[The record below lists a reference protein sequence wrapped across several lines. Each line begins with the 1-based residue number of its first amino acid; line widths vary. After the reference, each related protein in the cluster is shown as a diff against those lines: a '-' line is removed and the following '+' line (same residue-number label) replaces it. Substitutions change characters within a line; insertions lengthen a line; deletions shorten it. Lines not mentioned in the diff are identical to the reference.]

1 MKLTRNSLYFIVI
14 TIIIFIAGW
23 NTRANLLFFI
33 GYLLVGIFIIAIIFS
48 ARNLKGLNV
57 QRKTEPVAFQ
67 NQVVDVELKIDSVA
81 PRLFLLI
88 KDKFLPAIE
97 SDREKNFFIYSTKKD
112 ESIIFRYSVTVTTRG
127 RHMLGPSQV
136 TSLYPF
142 LLVSRNS
149 IEENYTSILIY
160 PEISRIMNFPTYEQI
175 LTSSS
180 NKIITTIGGSNEFY
194 GIREYQSGD
203 SIRIID
209 WKVSARFNKLVV
221 KEFEK
226 QLGHSSYII
235 LDINSEGL
243 IGSGADSNFERSINI
258 TASIIKNRIDNNDNI
273 GMIWGRDHIFPST
286 GHEQLY
292 AILNNLA
299 LLKPDKM
306 FGLKD
311 SFEKAENLVET
322 ESVLIIICKKWK
334 KEYTYYMNL
343 FRAKKVKVI
352 FIYLIPE
359 SYLGSV
365 SRMKLRKDVEDEL
378 SEIALTGVKL
388 YPYFKED
395 LISEIFNQV
404 TK

>member
-1 MKLTRNSLYFIVI
+1 MKLTRNSIYFIVI
-14 TIIIFIAGW
+14 TIIIFGAGL
-23 NTRANLLFFI
+23 NTQANLLFFI
-33 GYLLVGIFIIAIIFS
+33 GYLLIGIFIIAIIFS
-48 ARNLKGLNV
+48 ARNLKGLTV
-57 QRKTEPVAFQ
+57 QRKTESVAFQ
-67 NQVVDVELKIDSVA
+67 NQVVDVELKIDSVE
-81 PRLFLLI
+81 PRLFLLLM
-88 KDKFLPAIE
+88 DKFLPAIE

-112 ESIIFRYSVTVTTRG
+112 ESIIFKYSITASKRG
-127 RHMLGPSQV
+127 RHMLGPTQI

-149 IEENYTSILIY
+149 IEENYSTILIY
-160 PEISRIMNFPTYEQI
+160 PEISKIMNFPTYEQI

-235 LDINSEGL
+235 LDINSEGT
-243 IGSGADSNFERSINI
+243 IGSGTDSNFERSINI
-258 TASIIKNRIDNNDNI
+258 TASITKNRIENNDNI
-273 GMIWGRDHIFPST
+273 GLIWGREHIFPST
-286 GHEQLY
+286 GPEQLY

-299 LLKPDKM
+299 LLKADKM
-306 FGLKD
+306 FGLKE
-311 SFEKAENLVET
+311 SFQKAESLLEP
-322 ESVLIIICKKWK
+322 ESVLIVICKKWK
-334 KEYTYYMNL
+334 KEYIYYMNL
-343 FRAKKVKVI
+343 FRAKKINVI

-365 SRMKLRKDVEDEL
+365 SRINLSKGVEDEL